1 MVYEKPDDAR
11 TGFGRAVWSI
21 SKAFANQGIQVRIVY
36 TLSEDSKEV
45 IKDVVNNVCLYG
57 IPTKGRLV
65 SKRIAFYKDATRLI
79 KNLANRNHPSIFILN
94 GPFSLPLARPLKCL
108 GVVIYHTFG
117 SLIVEFAFS
126 LKELILTRD
135 VNKLMLYISDIP
147 LELTLVHNVDS
158 VMVPHVKAAMEFELG
173 YGIKK
178 SKILISPYG
187 QDIYERFHNNEF
199 FNEVKIFRSKY
210 FMKKLIL
217 FVGGTGWNRKGA
229 RYILHTFHKVRRK
242 VPSILIMTGKPTK
255 EYLVLAGRLELKINE
270 DILLPGLVDDRTLA
284 FLYASCDVFALPS
297 LHEGFSQPVIE
308 VMAYGKPVVASP
320 IAAYPTVKN
329 GSEGFVINSCDI
341 DSCADALQKILT
353 DKDLYANM
361 SQKAKLKAQQYS
373 WDKIGFNLIKY
384 FQQIVSKSDIKCC
397 HHLE

>member
-1 MVYEKPDDAR
+1 
-11 TGFGRAVWSI
+11 
-21 SKAFANQGIQVRIVY
+21 
-36 TLSEDSKEV
+36 
-45 IKDVVNNVCLYG
+45 
-57 IPTKGRLV
+57 
-65 SKRIAFYKDATRLI
+65 
-79 KNLANRNHPSIFILN
+79 
-94 GPFSLPLARPLKCL
+94 
-108 GVVIYHTFG
+108 
-117 SLIVEFAFS
+117 
-126 LKELILTRD
+126 
-135 VNKLMLYISDIP
+135 
-147 LELTLVHNVDS
+147 
-158 VMVPHVKAAMEFELG
+158 
-173 YGIKK
+173 
-178 SKILISPYG
+178 
-187 QDIYERFHNNEF
+187 
-199 FNEVKIFRSKY
+199 
-210 FMKKLIL
+210 
-217 FVGGTGWNRKGA
+217 
-229 RYILHTFHKVRRK
+229 
-242 VPSILIMTGKPTK
+242 MTGKPTK